1 MSAKSFPVSS
11 NWPKTISRIRTNI
24 YKVIRT
30 EKPTLYSAVNLLPEL
45 KVDAVR
51 WSRIPSEQVI
61 ASAAAAIDARGIRV
75 LRAKDGPEALSR
87 IKELIPA
94 GSEVMN
100 GSSTTLIEIGYSDLL
115 KSEKHNWI
123 DLYKKV
129 ISENDPEKRAEIRR
143 RSVTSDYFLSGV
155 NAIAMTGELVSCD
168 ASGSRVGAWPFA
180 ARHLILVAGVNKIVP
195 TLQDALQRIREY
207 AYPLE
212 DARSK
217 KVNGVASQIGKCVI
231 LSNEKQPGRVTLI
244 LVNDVLGY

>member
-1 MSAKSFPVSS
+1 MEPDPFRAVYSI
-11 NWPKTISRIRTNI
+11 IS
-24 YKVIRT
+24 
-30 EKPTLYSAVNLLPEL
+30 EGHSC
-45 KVDAVR
+45 
-51 WSRIPSEQVI
+51 
-61 ASAAAAIDARGIRV
+61 RGIRV
-75 LRAKDGPEALSR
+75 LQVLDGPEALAG

-115 KSEKHNWI
+115 KSEQHNWT
-123 DLYKKV
+123 DLYKTV

-143 RSVTSDYFLSGV
+143 KSVTSEYFLSGV

-231 LSNEKQPGRVTLI
+231 LVNERQQGRVTLI

>member
-1 MSAKSFPVSS
+1 M
-11 NWPKTISRIRTNI
+11 
-24 YKVIRT
+24 VIGT
-30 EKPTLYSAVNLLPEL
+30 EKPTLYSAANLLPEL
-45 KVDAVR
+45 EIDTAR
-51 WSRIPSEQVI
+51 WSRIPAEQVI
-61 ASAAAAIDARGIRV
+61 ASSAAAIGARGIKV
-75 LRAKDGPEALSR
+75 LLALDGLEALAR

-115 KSEKHNWI
+115 KSEQHNWI
-123 DLYKKV
+123 NLYKKV
-129 ISENDPEKRAEIRR
+129 TSENDPVKRAEIRR
-143 RSVTSDYFLSGV
+143 KSVTSEYFISGV

-180 ARHLILVAGVNKIVP
+180 ARHLVLVAGVNKIVP
-195 TLQDALQRIREY
+195 TLQDALQRVQEY

-212 DARSK
+212 NARSK

-231 LSNEKQPGRVTLI
+231 LSNERQPGRVTLI